1 MKSEIE
7 KLFSVYT
14 HLLEKETSFVKI
26 GEYYE
31 ITVPFLNNENDF
43 LQIYVQI
50 RKDNVFFKDDGYTWE
65 QLRMNGVSFTP
76 EEKERLVF
84 ELQQRGITLNKNEL
98 EMVCDK
104 EKFAQGFHQFL
115 QAILWMNGLENKK
128 WIV

>member
-1 MKSEIE
+1 
-7 KLFSVYT
+7 
-14 HLLEKETSFVKI
+14 
-26 GEYYE
+26 
-31 ITVPFLNNENDF
+31 
-43 LQIYVQI
+43 
-50 RKDNVFFKDDGYTWE
+50 
-65 QLRMNGVSFTP
+65 MNGVSFTP

-115 QAILWMNGLENKK
+115 QAILWMNRLENKK

>member
-1 MKSEIE
+1 M
-7 KLFSVYT
+7 
-14 HLLEKETSFVKI
+14 EKETSFVKI